1 MANIYAS
8 LLEQKKAFTPGGG
21 GEGGFYT
28 TKMFG
33 RREVMCKRSLYTD
46 L

>member
-1 MANIYAS
+1 MANIYAR
-8 LLEQKKAFTPGGG
+8 LLEQKKAFTPPSPG
-21 GEGGFYT
+21 GGFYT

-33 RREVMCKRSLYTD
+33 RREVMWKRSLYTD